1 VAPAYTLVWTETF
14 ARTAKRFL
22 RRHPELRTT
31 LAGILQKLE
40 TDPSHPSLKLHP
52 LHGRLEGRQT
62 VRLTY
67 SYRIILRV
75 EIRDRE
81 IILLD
86 IGSHD
91 EVY

>member
-1 VAPAYTLVWTETF
+1 MASAYTLVWTETF

-22 RRHPELRTT
+22 RRHPELRAT
-31 LAGILQKLE
+31 LAGILRNLE

-52 LHGRLEGRQT
+52 LHGQLEGRQA

-75 EIRDRE
+75 EIRERE

-91 EVY
+91 DVY

>member
-1 VAPAYTLVWTETF
+1 MAPAYTLVWTETF

-22 RRHPELRTT
+22 RRHPELRAT
-31 LAGILQKLE
+31 LAGILRKLE

-52 LHGRLEGRQT
+52 LHGRLEGCQA

-67 SYRIILRV
+67 SYRIILRI